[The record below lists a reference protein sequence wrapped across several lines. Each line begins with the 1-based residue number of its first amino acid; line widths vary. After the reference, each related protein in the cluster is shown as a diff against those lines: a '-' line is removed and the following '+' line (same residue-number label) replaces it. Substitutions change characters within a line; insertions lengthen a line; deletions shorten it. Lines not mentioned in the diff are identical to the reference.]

1 MEEREER
8 MGRQRSGLQTF
19 LQTGL
24 PFLSLVVGTAYGL
37 SLFVGE
43 GNEMRD
49 RQRKVT
55 VTEQELKRQQTN
67 REPFDEVKEYRVRMI
82 LLAVLMVDMMM
93 MMMMMMMTCDDE
105 DDF

>member
-1 MEEREER
+1 

-67 REPFDEVKEYRVRMI
+67 REPFDEVKEYRRI
-82 LLAVLMVDMMM
+82 LENLPETYENKRIPRPSASR
-93 MMMMMMMTCDDE
+93 TTSSNASPSPE
-105 DDF
+105 SG